1 MNYDAV
7 IIAGKEKKIMAAS
20 ILEGV
25 PWTKILEARLFVES
39 AVQIL
44 YNSRPCVFVS
54 GDVCCYKR
62 PLTGIMLG
70 TIRKGSTL
78 CSLLHSLFS
87 PVRQRRGSIHP

>member
-25 PWTKILEARLFVES
+25 PWTKIVEARLFVES

-44 YNSRPCVFVS
+44 YNSRPCVFVAFELYS
-54 GDVCCYKR
+54 VNQGCFILYKR
-62 PLTGIMLG
+62 Y
-70 TIRKGSTL
+70 
-78 CSLLHSLFS
+78 
-87 PVRQRRGSIHP
+87 Q